1 MTTPLTR
8 RSVLAAGL
16 LPFLPATAWS
26 AIEIVEAGAVEKT
39 VGETV
44 GLFNGETR
52 TLQPG
57 AKVFI
62 DDMLR
67 TGAKARLAVLLGE
80 KTRLSLGE
88 RTRIKIDRFIAD
100 QGGELVLERGA
111 MLFDRPDDEPHS
123 PLSVTTPFGLIV
135 ARGTKFFVGPT
146 GGQHS
151 VFVERGL
158 VNVQVG
164 LNAFSLVPGEGI
176 DLVSA
181 TRAPPRPS
189 RWRDKRIQAAYDLV
203 S

>member
-1 MTTPLTR
+1 MTMLLTR
-8 RSVLAAGL
+8 RSMLAAGL

-26 AIEIVEAGAVEKT
+26 AIEIIEAGAVEKT
-39 VGETV
+39 VGEAV

-52 TLQPG
+52 TLQAG

-67 TGAKARLAVLLGE
+67 TGAKARLSVKLGE

-88 RTRIKIDRFIAD
+88 RTRVKIDRFIAD

-146 GGQHS
+146 AGQPS

-158 VNVQVG
+158 VNVQIG
-164 LNAFSLVPGEGI
+164 LSAVTLVPGEGI
-176 DLVSA
+176 DLIAA
-181 TRAPPRPS
+181 TRAPPRAS